1 MTHPRPYDPNQRGVV
16 ELSSCDSVAVLTFSE
31 QPQYPRLSREML
43 AELSDRFHAVRSSG
57 GFRGVVIAANSH
69 SFVTG
74 AELREVADL
83 SGVAAFEFARLGQ
96 SLFREIARSALP
108 VVAAIRGFCLGG
120 GLDLALACHERVAAY
135 DASLGYPAAALGL
148 VTGWGGTRRLPGCV
162 GPGVALQIMATGERV
177 PATQALT
184 MGLVDELAP
193 SIDLVSAAAGR
204 ARRAA
209 QESGRERAF
218 LGSRD

>member
-1 MTHPRPYDPNQRGVV
+1 
-16 ELSSCDSVAVLTFSE
+16 
-31 QPQYPRLSREML
+31 
-43 AELSDRFHAVRSSG
+43 
-57 GFRGVVIAANSH
+57 
-69 SFVTG
+69 
-74 AELREVADL
+74 
-83 SGVAAFEFARLGQ
+83 
-96 SLFREIARSALP
+96 
-108 VVAAIRGFCLGG
+108 
-120 GLDLALACHERVAAY
+120 
-135 DASLGYPAAALGL
+135 
-148 VTGWGGTRRLPGCV
+148 
-162 GPGVALQIMATGERV
+162 LQIMATGERV